1 MHNKSNYFLWLT
13 PSGSDFRQLLAL
25 VNSIGH
31 KYGTPLFEPHIT
43 LLSGLLGSEKD
54 IESRVSQLSSQFS
67 AFTVHCSNM
76 DWSDDYFRCLYIKVK
91 KEPALVAL
99 YKQARKRIPNEKKGD
114 FEPHNFE
121 PHISLMYGKLAHKT
135 KQELAIK
142 LEKEYPEHL
151 LIDSLSLYRCS
162 GPPESWRLVKEYP
175 FIPG

>member
-1 MHNKSNYFLWLT
+1 MHNKSNYFLWLK
-13 PSGSDFRQLLAL
+13 PSGSDFHQLLAL

-54 IESRVSQLSSQFS
+54 IESRVFQLSSHYS
-67 AFTVHCSNM
+67 PFTVHCSNM

-99 YKQARKRIPNEKKGD
+99 YEQARKLIPNEKKRD
-114 FEPHNFE
+114 FE
-121 PHISLMYGKLAHKT
+121 PHISLMYGKLAHKA

-142 LEKEYPEHL
+142 LKKEYPEHL

-162 GPPESWRLVKEYP
+162 GPPESWRLLKEYP
-175 FIPG
+175 FIPS

>member
-1 MHNKSNYFLWLT
+1 MHNESKYSLWLT

-31 KYGTPLFEPHIT
+31 KYGTPLFKPHIT
-43 LLSGLLGSEKD
+43 LLSGLLGSEEEL
-54 IESRVSQLSSQFS
+54 ESRVSQLSSQFS

-99 YKQARKRIPNEKKGD
+99 HEQARKLIPNKKKGD
-114 FEPHNFE
+114 FE
-121 PHISLMYGKLAHKT
+121 PHISLMYGKLAHKA

-151 LIDSLSLYRCS
+151 LIDSLSLYQCS
-162 GPPESWRLVKEYP
+162 GPPESWHRVKESP
-175 FIPG
+175 LNPLRP